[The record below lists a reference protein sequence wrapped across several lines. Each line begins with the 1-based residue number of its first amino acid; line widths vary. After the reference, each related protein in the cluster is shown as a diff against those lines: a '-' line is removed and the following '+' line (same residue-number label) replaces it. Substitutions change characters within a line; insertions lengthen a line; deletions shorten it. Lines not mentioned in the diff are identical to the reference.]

1 MSRILVLSDDLP
13 FASAIAVALRGY
25 HHVVC
30 LVQDTIG
37 AMLEVDRFDPAVIVV
52 DLAVPAAAGVQALE
66 CIRPSVTVPVITLS
80 GRATSAEKRAA
91 MAAGADD
98 YLSKPFLMRDL
109 LAIIRAAE
117 RRPSPI
123 GTGDENLV
131 VTEHFTVDL
140 DRGQVF
146 RKGKSVSMTPME
158 WMLLALLLQHI
169 GAVITETEMLSEV
182 WGPAFGGE
190 TFVCRAVVA
199 QLKRKLEPDPAHP
212 RYLLRTGDGGY
223 RFQR

>member
-1 MSRILVLSDDLP
+1 
-13 FASAIAVALRGY
+13 
-25 HHVVC
+25 
-30 LVQDTIG
+30 
-37 AMLEVDRFDPAVIVV
+37 MLAVDRFVPAVIVV
-52 DLAVPAAAGVQALE
+52 DLAVSAAAGVPALNY
-66 CIRPSVTVPVITLS
+66 IRQSVTVPVITLS
-80 GRATSAEKRAA
+80 CRATSAEKRAA

-109 LAIIRAAE
+109 LTIIRAAE

-123 GTGDENLV
+123 GSGVEKLV

-146 RKGKSVSMTPME
+146 RKGRSVCVTSTE

-169 GAVITETEMLSEV
+169 GAVITEREMLSEV

-190 TFVCRAVVA
+190 TYVCRAVLA

-212 RYLLRTGDGGY
+212 RYLLRTGDGEY